1 MKPNSPSDSIELD
14 AGFRRLLNQIQKDKI
29 EKGQPPLV
37 NNNDCVTSDSA
48 MPPPTIVVMDEGL
61 HLQTNETRSS
71 RESESIELTGSDSVV
86 TKENVIYDATD

>member
-37 NNNDCVTSDSA
+37 NNNDFVTSVLT

-71 RESESIELTGSDSVV
+71 CESESTENTVSDSIV
-86 TKENVIYDATD
+86 TKKNVIYDTTD

>member
-14 AGFRRLLNQIQKDKI
+14 VGFRRLLNQIQKDKT

-37 NNNDCVTSDSA
+37 NNNDCVTSVSA

-71 RESESIELTGSDSVV
+71 CESECTELTVPDSVV
-86 TKENVIYDATD
+86 AKKNVIYDTTD